1 MRSTIRQML
10 TRIVPLAVAV
20 LLAACATTP
29 PAPPAVEKGELENA
43 ADGTVIAIKRGG
55 ELKVLLDANIT
66 TGYQWQGPA
75 AVAPVLS
82 AIGNPIYVSKSSE
95 SRYTGGGGVNV
106 FRFKAEQPGSTTL
119 RFDYKRAWEANVAPV
134 KTVRYTVYVA
144 P

>member
-1 MRSTIRQML
+1 MRSTIRQTL
-10 TRIVPLAVAV
+10 TRSAPLAVAM
-20 LLAACATTP
+20 LLAACATTL

-55 ELKVLLDANIT
+55 ELKLVLDANIT

-75 AVAPVLS
+75 AVAPMLS
-82 AIGNPIYVSKSSE
+82 AIGNPIYVGKGSDP
-95 SRYTGGGGVNV
+95 RNTGAGGVNV

-119 RFDYKRAWEANVAPV
+119 QFDYKRAWEANVAPV